1 MLRNTLRPDPVNT
14 GVGRSKLPPERDFFM
29 KLTVRDLVYMA
40 LYAALFVALD
50 YLTNVFNL
58 FRMPQGGSLS
68 FATVALL
75 VASYH
80 LGWKK
85 GLMVC
90 AVSIILMWAIGS
102 ITFYGIVSLLF
113 DYVIGYLA
121 YGLASLIPSYKFIY
135 FGVIVSNLIRLAA
148 STYAGCAVW
157 GSEFAASLSYNASY
171 ILPTMA
177 VDLVLV
183 PLIYKAIEPAIKKR
197 QAH

>member
-1 MLRNTLRPDPVNT
+1 
-14 GVGRSKLPPERDFFM
+14 M
-29 KLTVRDLVYMA
+29 KLSTRDLVYMA
-40 LYAALFVALD
+40 LYAALFVVLD
-50 YLTNVFNL
+50 YLTNLFNL

-90 AVSIILMWAIGS
+90 VVSIILMWAIGS
-102 ITFYGIVSLLF
+102 ITYYGIVSLLF

-121 YGLASLIPSYKFIY
+121 YGLASLVPSYKFVY

-157 GSEFAASLSYNASY
+157 KTPLAGSLSYNASY
-171 ILPTMA
+171 IIPTMIA
-177 VDLVLV
+177 DLVLV
-183 PLIYKAIEPAIKKR
+183 PLIMAAISPVVNRRK
-197 QAH
+197 